1 MSLYSPNHS
10 KSPLFPTFSIFC
22 LDVHNS
28 WVKVKCQD
36 PQDPQDPRFTFR
48 ISNTTFG
55 GGSLGCGAICAGQH
69 CGLGGAGRSGWP
81 VPRWPVK
88 MGDWSYWSL
97 KIWHHM
103 AISRGKYGDIWLSTI
118 GPIGFE
124 NGYPWIPH
132 IFGQKHVKTD
142 DFTWLWSVQNWCR
155 WPVQRA
161 ILAERCWLLQG
172 ISERQPFAERSPCHT
187 RSWSRII
194 SYN

>member
-10 KSPLFPTFSIFC
+10 KSPLFHTFSICC

-28 WVKVKCQD
+28 WVKVKC
-36 PQDPQDPRFTFR
+36 QDPQDPRFTFR

-97 KIWHHM
+97 SQYGIIWPSQGVN
-103 AISRGKYGDIWLSTI
+103 IYGDIWLWTI
-118 GPIGFE
+118 GPVGFE
-124 NGYPWIPH
+124 HGYPMDTHGYP
-132 IFGQKHVKTD
+132 IFGQNDVKTD
-142 DFTWLWSVQNWCR
+142 DFTWLWSVQNWFR

-161 ILAERCWLLQG
+161 IPAERCWLLQG
-172 ISERQPFAERSPCHT
+172 ISELGQPLKGPHVTSDPGPV
-187 RSWSRII
+187 
-194 SYN
+194 

>member
-10 KSPLFPTFSIFC
+10 KSPLFHTFSICC

-28 WVKVKCQD
+28 WVKVKC
-36 PQDPQDPRFTFR
+36 QDPQDPRFTFR

-97 KIWHHM
+97 SQYGIIWPSQGVFLWGHM
-103 AISRGKYGDIWLSTI
+103 IMNYWTSWIWT
-118 GPIGFE
+118 
-124 NGYPWIPH
+124 WIPH
-132 IFGQKHVKTD
+132 GYPIFGQNDVKTD
-142 DFTWLWSVQNWCR
+142 DFTWLWSVQNWFR

-161 ILAERCWLLQG
+161 IPAERCWLLQG
-172 ISERQPFAERSPCHT
+172 ISEPGQPLKGPHVTSDPGPV
-187 RSWSRII
+187 
-194 SYN
+194 